1 MTKKLFDNSN
11 LQGNIEWGNV
21 PVGHMTDEEL
31 HSRPWQ
37 KITQGRDNASNPEW
51 QCKQAQ
57 AQARRAESDWSN
69 KLLGN
74 KNGLGGRARS
84 GMTNTAE
91 SNAKRSQ
98 SLMGIKRPNLKGVP
112 KPQLTCPHCNKTGG
126 KPQMIQYH
134 FDQCKFKHNH
144 E

>member
-11 LQGNIEWGNV
+11 LQQEIEWGNV
-21 PVGHMTDEEL
+21 PVGNMTDQEL
-31 HSRPWQ
+31 HSRPWE
-37 KITQGRDNASNPEW
+37 KITQGQQNAQDPEW
-51 QCKQAQ
+51 QRKQAQ

-74 KNGLGGRARS
+74 TNGAGKRTTTWTQPEWANQARS
-84 GMTNTAE
+84 QAL
-91 SNAKRSQ
+91 K
-98 SLMGIKRPNLKGVP
+98 GIERHNLRGVP
-112 KPQLTCPHCNKTGG
+112 KPRLTCPHCNKTGG

-134 FDQCKFKHNH
+134 FDRCKFKNNH